1 MISVSNNKE
10 EIFRK
15 GLNDDV
21 VKSFKNEVVYKINNN
36 VLLYSTGNYIQYP
49 VITL

>member
-1 MISVSNNKE
+1 MRFYTALINNKE

-21 VKSFKNEVVYKINNN
+21 VKSA
-36 VLLYSTGNYIQYP
+36 LA
-49 VITL
+49 